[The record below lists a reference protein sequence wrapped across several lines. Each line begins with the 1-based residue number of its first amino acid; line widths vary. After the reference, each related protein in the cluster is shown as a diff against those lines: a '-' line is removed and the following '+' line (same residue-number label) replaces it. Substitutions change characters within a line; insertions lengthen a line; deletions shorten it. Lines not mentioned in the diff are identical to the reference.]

1 MYGENLTA
9 DLEQLTT
16 GVQLASKS
24 LLALHVPR
32 AYIILH
38 PKTMLPLVSLR
49 TSFYPN
55 DVN

>member
-38 PKTMLPLVSLR
+38 PKNMLLVGE
-49 TSFYPN
+49 P
-55 DVN
+55 